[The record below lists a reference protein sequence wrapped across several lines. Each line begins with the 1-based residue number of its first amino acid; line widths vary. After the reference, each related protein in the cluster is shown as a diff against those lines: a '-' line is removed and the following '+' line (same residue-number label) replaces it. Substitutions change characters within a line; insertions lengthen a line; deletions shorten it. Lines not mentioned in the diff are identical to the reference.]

1 MKSKENIP
9 LDTNQKLTP
18 KGVRDQRKS
27 PQGNPKLTR
36 YKSIDFSKFSSIR
49 VGPIADVYMI
59 DSFDYPRDAYLVG
72 SANNLLVGP
81 QHPPLMK
88 LSKTFDYIKIE
99 DNKLHIGAATP
110 GGKIVSFCRKHNI
123 GNFEFVAHLPGT
135 MGGMLQ
141 MNAGLKE
148 YEIFNHLHSIRFK
161 EGYRLRDE
169 IEYGYRKTNIDEV
182 AFEGVF
188 EIEEGFD
195 SSKIEM
201 FREMRSNQPH
211 DPSAGSF
218 FKNPPGDYAGRLI
231 EAVGLKGH
239 KIGGMAF
246 SELHANFMINLGG
259 GTFDEAIKLMQLA
272 QKKVYEHF
280 GIWLEN
286 EVAIIDSRFMGE
298 NRPSKPPR
306 TGQ

>member
-1 MKSKENIP
+1 MKSEENIP
-9 LDTNQKLTP
+9 LKTNPKLTQ
-18 KGVRDQRKS
+18 KSVRDQRKS
-27 PQGNPKLTR
+27 PQGNPKPTR

-49 VGPIADVYMI
+49 VGPVADVYMI
-59 DSFDYPRDAYLVG
+59 DSFDYPEDAYLIG

-88 LSKTFDYIKIE
+88 LSKAFDYIKIE
-99 DNKLHIGAATP
+99 DNRLYIGAATP
-110 GGKIVSFCRKHNI
+110 GGKIVSFCRKHDI
-123 GNFEFVAHLPGT
+123 ANFEFVAHLPGT
-135 MGGMLQ
+135 LGGMLQ

-161 EGYRLRDE
+161 KGYRLRNG
-169 IEYGYRKTNIDEV
+169 IEYGYRKTDIDEV

-188 EIEEGFD
+188 EIKKGFD
-195 SSKIEM
+195 PEKIEM
-201 FREMRSNQPH
+201 FKQMRTNQPH

-218 FKNPPGDYAGRLI
+218 FKNPTGAYAGRLI

-239 KIGGMAF
+239 RIGKMAF

-259 GTFDEAIKLMQLA
+259 GTFDEAIALMQLA
-272 QKKVYEHF
+272 QKQVYERF

-298 NRPSKPPR
+298 NNPSKRLR
-306 TGQ
+306 TEP